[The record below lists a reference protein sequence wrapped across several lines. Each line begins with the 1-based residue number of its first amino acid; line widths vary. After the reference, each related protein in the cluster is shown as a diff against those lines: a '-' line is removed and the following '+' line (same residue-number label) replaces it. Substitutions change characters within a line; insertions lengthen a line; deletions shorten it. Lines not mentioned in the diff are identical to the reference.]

1 MTDRDRLKE
10 NIQLLNKHNQSNRP
24 IYKIS
29 NGRKYEFDVINEIV
43 KDVSL
48 ILDKIEKGTLIEL
61 PCKVGDTVY
70 CIEHNTIHECVV
82 KTVKSLTYESQTIF
96 FVEVECEIVDPFYSD
111 GRKLKHG
118 IYAVWE
124 IEWGSHYRAFPTK
137 EEAEAKL
144 KECEG

>member
-48 ILDKIEKGTLIEL
+48 IIEKMEKGLLIEL
-61 PCKVGDTVY
+61 PCKVGGVVY
-70 CIEHNTIHECVV
+70 FHHIIGTNEDNSPIEEVRAGTIHKIQLEKDNQIWLGVSFGIWYCCRPY
-82 KTVKSLTYESQTIF
+82 T
-96 FVEVECEIVDPFYSD
+96 DFYFS
-111 GRKLKHG
+111 R
-118 IYAVWE
+118 
-124 IEWGSHYRAFPTK
+124 

-144 KECEG
+144 KELG